1 MQANV
6 IDFYQADSH
15 YHDPLLEIPEECFRW
30 ISRLRAG
37 KLRPWLGDTA
47 KILEFGVGSGWN
59 LAAVPV
65 AQRLGYDIGKHL
77 RPVVEGRGIE
87 FLDTVEAIEPA
98 SLPCILSHHCI
109 EHVPD
114 PNGVL
119 SQIGTWLAPGGRL
132 LLYVPFETERRY
144 RNYDPEEINHH
155 LYSWNVQSFANLVAA
170 NGFEIVSVRTRRFGY
185 ERRCAMLA
193 RKLGLGERGFRLLNA
208 LVLRFWKAEE
218 IELIARKKV

>member
-6 IDFYQADSH
+6 LDFYQADSH
-15 YHDPLLEIPEECFRW
+15 YHDPLLDIPEESSRW
-30 ISRLRAG
+30 ISRLRAD
-37 KLRPWLGDTA
+37 KLSPWLRDTA

-65 AQRLGYDIGKHL
+65 EQRLGYDIGKHL
-77 RPVVEGRGIE
+77 RPVVEGRGIQ
-87 FLDTVEAIEPA
+87 FLDSLDAIEPG
-98 SLPCILSHHCI
+98 SLPFVLSHHCI

-119 SQIGTWLAPGGRL
+119 SQIGTWLAPGGTL

-144 RNYDPEEINHH
+144 RHYDPQEINHH
-155 LYSWNVQSFANLVAA
+155 LYSWNVQSFANLIAA
-170 NGFEIVSVRTRRFGY
+170 NGFEIISVRTRRFGY

-193 RKLGLGERGFRLLNA
+193 GKLGLGEVGFRFLNA
-208 LVLRFWKAEE
+208 LILRLWKAEE
-218 IELIARKKV
+218 IELVARKKS